1 MIEAVV
7 GAVTDLSTSA
17 ARTGDARLG
26 LHPARIDCRP

>member
-17 ARTGDARLG
+17 ARAGDARLG
-26 LHPARIDCRP
+26 LHRHG